1 MKQILRELN
10 QKPIAYYPVYRKL
23 TGSTTGGILLSQL
36 MYWFSKKDK
45 IFKIDKEIMEETLL
59 TEKELKNAK
68 KLIKNLDFITV
79 SREGLP
85 AKTYY
90 EIDWEKFEN
99 CLKNEDEIEQTSD
112 DETVKQDCPKGPNSM
127 GPKVQ
132 TYIVKSLTENTTE
145 KKSKKKIFTSDD
157 LAVAQY
163 LFEKIKG
170 IYAGSKEPNWNEWAN
185 NIRLLREQDGKSLK
199 AIRNLIDMIFE
210 DNGIYDGSFWRQNIR
225 STAKLRKQY
234 DNIAHQVAFAYQNK
248 NKRSA

>member
-10 QKPIAYYPVYRKL
+10 QKPIAYYPVYRKI

-68 KLIKNLDFITV
+68 RLIKNLDFIAV

-99 CLKNEDEIEQTSD
+99 CLKDDYKTVQTSD
-112 DETVKQDCPKGPNSM
+112 DETAKQDCPNGPNSM
-127 GPKVQ
+127 EPKGQ
-132 TYIVKSLTENTTE
+132 TYIVKSLTETTTE

-157 LAVAQY
+157 LVVAQY

-170 IYAGSKEPNWNEWAN
+170 IYAGAKEPNWDEWAN
-185 NIRLLREQDGKSLK
+185 SIRLLREQDGKSLK
-199 AIRNLIDMIFE
+199 AIRNVIDMIFE

-234 DNIAHQVAFAYQNK
+234 EQIAYQISLAYK
-248 NKRSA
+248 SKGAA

>member
-1 MKQILRELN
+1 MKQLFRELN
-10 QKPIAYYPVYRKL
+10 QKPIAYYPVYRTI

-36 MYWFSKKDK
+36 MYWLSKKDK
-45 IFKIDKEIMEETLL
+45 IFKTDKEIMEETLL

-68 KLIKNLDFITV
+68 KLIKQLDFITV
-79 SREGLP
+79 SREGIP

-99 CLKNEDEIEQTSD
+99 CLKNNDEIEQTSD
-112 DETVKQDCPKGPNSM
+112 DERAKQDCPKGPNCIVPN
-127 GPKVQ
+127 GQ
-132 TYIVKSLTENTTE
+132 TNKNNNFNTENTTE
-145 KKSKKKIFTSDD
+145 KKSKKKIFTPDD

-163 LFEKIKG
+163 LFKKIKG
-170 IYAGSKEPNWNEWAN
+170 IYAGAKEPNWNEWAN

-199 AIRNLIDMIFE
+199 AIRNVIDMIFE

-234 DNIAHQVAFAYQNK
+234 EQIAYQISLAYK
-248 NKRSA
+248 SKGAA